1 MSSNSPGSA
10 IRSAS
15 SGQLP
20 ERGPVKGLSIPTNS
34 VRGDVAVIALVGV
47 AHATSHLFHL
57 LLPPLFPLLMPD
69 FGFGYTE
76 AGFLMTV
83 FFALSGIGQAFAGF
97 VVDRYGARRV
107 LMAGVSL
114 QAASGVALS
123 AAANYPMLVLAVA
136 LAGIGNSVFHPA
148 DFSLLNKKVSPAR
161 LGYAFS
167 VHGLSGNLGW
177 ALGAAISGM
186 ALAWAGWRAAGLA
199 AALVALCSVLAL
211 KIARP
216 LLDDDMARKGEA
228 AGAKGATFGFL
239 GVPAI
244 WLAFMFFLLITAA
257 FGGLQSFSAPVLGGI
272 YGMSPAAGVA
282 ALTAYLL
289 GSAAGMVIGGFVAV
303 RVHAHDRAVGGAL
316 TAAAVF
322 AAALASGLPPAWSV
336 IPLMAGI
343 GIGVGIAGP
352 SRDLL
357 VRRVATDSLAG
368 GNRSPAFGRVYGFV
382 YSGLDVGLALGPLAF
397 GALLDAG
404 GRNGVLPGVALLQV
418 LAVLTVLTMGRQ
430 VARPQPRSG

>member
-1 MSSNSPGSA
+1 MTPNA
-10 IRSAS
+10 
-15 SGQLP
+15 
-20 ERGPVKGLSIPTNS
+20 PV
-34 VRGDVAVIALVGV
+34 RADAAVIALVGV

-83 FFALSGIGQAFAGF
+83 FFVISGVGQAFAGI

-114 QAASGVALS
+114 LAASGVALS
-123 AAANYPMLVLAVA
+123 VAVNYPMLLLAVA
-136 LAGIGNSVFHPA
+136 LAGMGNAVFHPA
-148 DFSLLNKKVSPAR
+148 DFSLLNTKVSPAR

-177 ALGAAISGM
+177 AIGATISGM
-186 ALAWAGWRAAGLA
+186 ALAGAGWRAAGVA
-199 AALVALCSVLAL
+199 ATLMALCSVAAL
-211 KIARP
+211 HMARP
-216 LLDDDMARKGEA
+216 LLDDDVAKVPDGTHS
-228 AGAKGATFGFL
+228 AGAGATAMGQTFGFL
-239 GVPAI
+239 GLPVI
-244 WLAFMFFLLITAA
+244 WLTFMFFLLVTAA
-257 FGGLQSFSAPVLGGI
+257 FGGLQSFSVPVLGGI
-272 YGMSPAAGVA
+272 YGISAAAAVA
-282 ALTAYLL
+282 ALTGYLL
-289 GSAAGMVIGGFVAV
+289 GSAAGMVVGGFVAV
-303 RVHAHDRAVGGAL
+303 RVHAHERTVGAALVGA
-316 TAAAVF
+316 ACF
-322 AAALASGLPPAWSV
+322 AATLASGLPPAWSV
-336 IPLMAGI
+336 IPLMVGI
-343 GIGVGIAGP
+343 GIGVGLAGP

-368 GNRSPAFGRVYGFV
+368 GNASPAFGRVYGFV

-418 LAVLTVLTMGRQ
+418 LAVLTVFAMGRR
-430 VARPQPRSG
+430 VARPAPISS

>member
-1 MSSNSPGSA
+1 MPA
-10 IRSAS
+10 KT
-15 SGQLP
+15 
-20 ERGPVKGLSIPTNS
+20 PV
-34 VRGDVAVIALVGV
+34 RADAAVIALVGV

-83 FFALSGIGQAFAGF
+83 FFAISGVGQAFAGI

-114 QAASGVALS
+114 LAASGVAL
-123 AAANYPMLVLAVA
+123 AAAVNYPMLLLAVA

-148 DFSLLNKKVSPAR
+148 DFSLLNKKVSPGR

-177 ALGAAISGM
+177 AIGAAISGT
-186 ALAWAGWRAAGLA
+186 ALAWAGWRGAGVA
-199 AALVALCSVLAL
+199 AALAALCSVAAL
-211 KIARP
+211 RLARP
-216 LLDDDMARKGEA
+216 LLDEAVARVG
-228 AGAKGATFGFL
+228 AGGTAPGPTFGFL
-239 GVPAI
+239 GLPAI
-244 WLAFMFFLLITAA
+244 WLAFMFFLLVTAA

-272 YGMSPAAGVA
+272 YGITAAAGVA
-282 ALTAYLL
+282 ALTGYLL

-303 RVHAHDRAVGGAL
+303 RVHAHDRTVG
-316 TAAAVF
+316 
-322 AAALASGLPPAWSV
+322 AALIGAAIFASVLATGMPPAWAV
-336 IPLMAGI
+336 IPLMVGI
-343 GIGVGIAGP
+343 GIGVGVAGP

-357 VRRVATDSLAG
+357 VRRVATESLAG
-368 GNRSPAFGRVYGFV
+368 GNASPAFGRVYGFV

-397 GALLDAG
+397 GMLLDAG
-404 GRNGVLPGVALLQV
+404 GRDGVLPGVALLQI
-418 LAVLTVLTMGRQ
+418 LAVLTVLVMGRK
-430 VARPQPRSG
+430 VVRPAKSA

>member
-1 MSSNSPGSA
+1 MTPKA
-10 IRSAS
+10 
-15 SGQLP
+15 
-20 ERGPVKGLSIPTNS
+20 S
-34 VRGDVAVIALVGV
+34 VRADAAVIALVGI

-83 FFALSGIGQAFAGF
+83 FFAISGVGQAFAGI

-114 QAASGVALS
+114 LAASGIALS
-123 AAANYPMLVLAVA
+123 VAVNYSMLLLAVA
-136 LAGIGNSVFHPA
+136 LAGMGNSVFHPA

-177 ALGAAISGM
+177 AIGATISGM
-186 ALAWAGWRAAGLA
+186 ALAWAGWRVAGVA
-199 AALVALCSVLAL
+199 AALVALCSVAAL
-211 KIARP
+211 QMARS
-216 LLDDDMARKGEA
+216 LLDDDVAKVG
-228 AGAKGATFGFL
+228 AGVTATGTTFAFL
-239 GVPAI
+239 GAPAI
-244 WLAFMFFLLITAA
+244 WLAFTFFLLITAA
-257 FGGLQSFSAPVLGGI
+257 FGGLQSFSAPVLGGL
-272 YGMSPAAGVA
+272 YGLSAAAGVA
-282 ALTAYLL
+282 ALTGYLL
-289 GSAAGMVIGGFVAV
+289 GSAAGMVVGGFVAV
-303 RVHAHDRAVGGAL
+303 RVHAHDRTVGAAL
-316 TAAAVF
+316 IAAAIF
-322 AAALASGLPPAWSV
+322 ASTLASGLPPAWSV
-336 IPLMAGI
+336 IPLMVGI
-343 GIGVGIAGP
+343 GIGVGLAGP

-357 VRRVATDSLAG
+357 VRRVATDSIAG
-368 GNRSPAFGRVYGFV
+368 GNASPAFGRVYGFV

-418 LAVLTVLTMGRQ
+418 LAVLTVLTMGRK
-430 VARPQPRSG
+430 VSPPPLKAP

>member
-1 MSSNSPGSA
+1 MTPNA
-10 IRSAS
+10 
-15 SGQLP
+15 
-20 ERGPVKGLSIPTNS
+20 PV
-34 VRGDVAVIALVGV
+34 RADAAVIALVGV

-83 FFALSGIGQAFAGF
+83 FFAISGMGQAFAGI

-114 QAASGVALS
+114 LAASGLVLSVAG
-123 AAANYPMLVLAVA
+123 NYPMLVLAVA
-136 LAGIGNSVFHPA
+136 LAGMGNSVFHPA
-148 DFSLLNKKVSPAR
+148 DFSLLNTKVSSAR

-167 VHGLSGNLGW
+167 VHGLAGNLGW
-177 ALGAAISGM
+177 AMGAAISGM
-186 ALAWAGWRAAGLA
+186 AMTWIGWRGAGVVA
-199 AALVALCSVLAL
+199 TLVALCSVAAL
-211 KIARP
+211 QMTRS
-216 LLDDDMARKGEA
+216 LLDDDVQKV
-228 AGAKGATFGFL
+228 GASATATGTTFSFL

-244 WLAFMFFLLITAA
+244 WLAFTFFLLVTAA
-257 FGGLQSFSAPVLGGI
+257 FGGLQSFSAPVLGGL
-272 YGMSPAAGVA
+272 YGLSPAAGVA
-282 ALTAYLL
+282 ALTGYLL
-289 GSAAGMVIGGFVAV
+289 GSAGGMVVGGFVAV
-303 RVHAHDRAVGGAL
+303 RVRAHDRAVAGAL
-316 TAAAVF
+316 AVAALFAAV
-322 AAALASGLPPAWSV
+322 LASGLPAAWSV
-336 IPLMAGI
+336 IPLMV
-343 GIGVGIAGP
+343 GIGVGVGLAGP

-368 GNRSPAFGRVYGFV
+368 GNASPAFGRVYGFV

-418 LAVLTVLTMGRQ
+418 LAVLTVVSMGRK
-430 VARPQPRSG
+430 VARA